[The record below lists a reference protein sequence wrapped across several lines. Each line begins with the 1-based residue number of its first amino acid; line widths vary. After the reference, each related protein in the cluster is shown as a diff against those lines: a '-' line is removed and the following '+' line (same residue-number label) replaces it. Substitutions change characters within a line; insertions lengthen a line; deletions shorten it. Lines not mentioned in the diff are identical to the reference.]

1 MRNKLV
7 KASIWAKS
15 QFAENSIPDRKTIK
29 KWIEKGKIKGLV
41 DDDGA
46 LWVYEN
52 EIFGVDRNISN
63 EVSKLMEASA

>member
-29 KWIEKGKIKGLV
+29 KWIERGKIRGLV
-41 DDDGA
+41 DQDGS
-46 LWVYEN
+46 LWVFEHQ
-52 EIFGVDRNISN
+52 IFGVNDAIG
-63 EVSKLMEASA
+63 EKLNKLLDAS